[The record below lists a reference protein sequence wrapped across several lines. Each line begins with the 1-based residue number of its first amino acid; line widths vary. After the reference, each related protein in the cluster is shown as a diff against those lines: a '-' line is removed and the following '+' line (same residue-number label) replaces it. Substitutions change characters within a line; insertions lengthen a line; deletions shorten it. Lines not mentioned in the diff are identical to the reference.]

1 MVWDYGC
8 LSVFAWDDMI
18 WDDAMIW
25 DHTDDPVVSVV
36 VVAPQ
41 IAPAM
46 FSWGDG
52 DKFWAK
58 THRMGG
64 LPRFWTD
71 PFASPALINLHVVLL
86 KSIRR

>member
-25 DHTDDPVVSVV
+25 DLTDDPVVSVV

-46 FSWGDG
+46 FSWGR
-52 DKFWAK
+52 W
-58 THRMGG
+58 R
-64 LPRFWTD
+64 
-71 PFASPALINLHVVLL
+71 
-86 KSIRR
+86 